1 MICILFTHALCKHLQ
16 HCCLVCMK
24 YVHGNAMW
32 SIDALNLSKR
42 TSAGELAGTTG
53 SHSKDGYGMV
63 K

>member
-1 MICILFTHALCKHLQ
+1 
-16 HCCLVCMK
+16 
-24 YVHGNAMW
+24 MW